1 MKNWVLF
8 LMLAIVSM
16 ATLADNHEFT
26 GGIGEN
32 EPFNLQV
39 QMCSLN
45 EGVTQQDYDQMISD
59 YFDWSEKHEVEVTFV
74 RQVPL
79 FTHANAANP
88 YPYDFIEFLA
98 TDHVNAGRGWDKW
111 LSTPDG
117 MELNERWQELAHCDV
132 KMANAVMLWADVDK
146 MNTDSERTVVWNW
159 CDRKPGVTW
168 DQLNLKH
175 EDMLQNG
182 SEDRTNIAWALF
194 FPHFGGAHAPAE
206 FAHLVIY
213 SDIESTMRDT
223 VLFTEG
229 GWRTQEE
236 YLSSYASCQ
245 GRYVSA
251 ETIMRRPND

>member
-1 MKNWVLF
+1 MKVKIL
-8 LMLAIVSM
+8 LLTM
-16 ATLADNHEFT
+16 AFISISTSAVNHEFT
-26 GGIGEN
+26 GGIEEN

-45 EGVTQQDYDQMISD
+45 EGVTQEDYDQMISD
-59 YFDWSEKHEVEVTFV
+59 YFAWSEKHDVEVTFV

-79 FTHANAANP
+79 FAHANADNP

-98 TDHVNAGRGWDKW
+98 TDHVNAGKGWDKW
-111 LSTPDG
+111 LTTPDG
-117 MELNERWQELAHCDV
+117 IELNKRWQELAHCDV
-132 KMANAVMLWADVDK
+132 KMANAFMLSADVDK
-146 MNTDSERTVVWNW
+146 MNTDSDRAVVWNW

-175 EDMLQNG
+175 EDMLKNR
-182 SEDRTNIAWALF
+182 SEDRANIAWALF

-213 SDIESTMRDT
+213 PDVESTMLDT
-223 VLFTEG
+223 ALFTEG

-236 YLSSYASCQ
+236 YLASYASCQ
-245 GRYVSA
+245 GRSVNA
-251 ETIMRRPND
+251 ETIMRRPGD

>member
-1 MKNWVLF
+1 MKVKIL
-8 LMLAIVSM
+8 LLTM
-16 ATLADNHEFT
+16 AFISISTSAGNHEFT
-26 GGIGEN
+26 GGIEEN

-45 EGVTQQDYDQMISD
+45 EGVTQEDYDQMISD
-59 YFDWSEKHEVEVTFV
+59 YFAWSEKHDVEVTFV

-79 FTHANAANP
+79 FAHANADNP

-98 TDHVNAGRGWDKW
+98 TDHVNAGKGWDKW
-111 LSTPDG
+111 LTTPDG
-117 MELNERWQELAHCDV
+117 IELNKRWQELAHCDV
-132 KMANAVMLWADVDK
+132 KMANAFMLSADVDK
-146 MNTDSERTVVWNW
+146 MNTDSDRAVVWNW

-175 EDMLQNG
+175 EDMLKNR
-182 SEDRTNIAWALF
+182 SEDRANIAWALF

-213 SDIESTMRDT
+213 PDVESTMLDT
-223 VLFTEG
+223 ALFTEG

-236 YLSSYASCQ
+236 YLASYASCQ
-245 GRYVSA
+245 GRSVNA
-251 ETIMRRPND
+251 ETIMRRPGD